1 MNDSLKNHVQK
12 ITKLPTLPVIAQEIL
27 RLINAEMLSV
37 EKLENIVQNDPAIS
51 GKVLSVANSSLFGI
65 SSSTKTL
72 SSAIMRIGF
81 NNVKNI
87 ALGVSLMSIMKDEKA
102 GNVFDYQRLFNH
114 SVSVGFVA
122 RIIAKDLKLKFMEE
136 MLMDGLLHDLGYLV
150 MNKYFADT
158 YKDVIALLEKGTP
171 LLDAEM
177 EVLEFTHADIGAWLA
192 EEWKLP
198 GSTLDSIMH
207 HHHPSQTSK
216 NHKRVAVVHIAD
228 YLTTR
233 SVMGPAQIDPQY
245 LLDHSSLDTLGISND
260 DLADIESRVSG
271 GVYSD

>member
-1 MNDSLKNHVQK
+1 MNDSLKYHVQK

-27 RLINAEMLSV
+27 RLVDAEQLSV

-51 GKVLSVANSSLFGI
+51 GKILSVANSSFFGL
-65 SSSTKTL
+65 SASTKTL
-72 SSAIMRIGF
+72 TSAIMRIGF

-87 ALGVSLMSIMKDEKA
+87 ALGVSLISIMKDEKA
-102 GNVFDYQRLFNH
+102 GKIFDYQRLFNH

-122 RIIAKDLKLKFMEE
+122 RIIAKDLKLKISEE

-150 MNKYFADT
+150 MNNYFADT
-158 YKDVIALLEKGTP
+158 YKEVISLIEKNTP

-177 EVLEFTHADIGAWLA
+177 KVLDFTHADIGAWLA

-198 GSTLDSIMH
+198 GSILDSVMYH
-207 HHHPSQTSK
+207 HRPSQAIK
-216 NHKRVAVVHIAD
+216 NHKRVAVIHLSD
-228 YLTTR
+228 YLTTK
-233 SVMGPAQIDPQY
+233 SVIGPTESDPHY
-245 LLDHSSLDTLGISND
+245 PLDHSSLELLGISES
-260 DLADIESRVSG
+260 DLADIEARVSG